1 MYRALESFTTKNYNV
16 KRKQLLEDDFT
27 TQEEIQEFLNIGY
40 IEEYDSSLEITEN
53 GIYDVKNYETAD
65 VNVSSGGG
73 DYNVKMG
80 TVITS
85 NYNSVASNIKEVPL
99 LDISQLTSLSS
110 FFQDFKS
117 LETVPLLDTSHIT
130 NMSNMFTRCW
140 ALSDESLDN
149 ILQMC
154 INATSY
160 TATKSLYAIGIK
172 STNYPNEKIQALP
185 HYQDFINAG
194 WTLA

>member
-1 MYRALESFTTKNYNV
+1 MYKSLKSFTTADYQI
-16 KRKQLLEDDFT
+16 QLGQILEDDFD
-27 TQEEIQEFLNIGY
+27 TQDVIQELLDTSY

-53 GIYDVKNYETAD
+53 GIYNVEDYETAD
-65 VNVSSGGG
+65 VNVAGGG
-73 DYNVKMG
+73 DEYNMKMG

-85 NYNSVASNIKEVPL
+85 TYNSVVSNIKEVPL
-99 LDISQLTSLSS
+99 IDISALTSITS

-117 LETVPLLDTSHIT
+117 LETVPVLDTSHIT

-160 TATKSLYAIGIK
+160 TATKKLYSIGINL
-172 STNYPNEKIQALP
+172 TNYSTERIQALP

>member
-1 MYRALESFTTKNYNV
+1 MYKSLKSFTTADYQI
-16 KRKQLLEDDFT
+16 QLGQILEDDFD
-27 TQEEIQEFLNIGY
+27 TQDVIQELLDTSY

-53 GIYDVKNYETAD
+53 GIYNVEDYETAD
-65 VNVSSGGG
+65 VNVAGGG
-73 DYNVKMG
+73 DEYNMKMG

-85 NYNSVASNIKEVPL
+85 TYNSVVSNIKEVPL
-99 LDISQLTSLSS
+99 IDISALTSITS

-117 LETVPLLDTSHIT
+117 LETVPVLDTSHIT

-160 TATKSLYAIGIK
+160 TSTKTLYAIGIK
-172 STNYPNEKIQALP
+172 STNYPAERIQALP

-194 WTLA
+194 WS

>member
-1 MYRALESFTTKNYNV
+1 MYKSLKSFTTADYQI
-16 KRKQLLEDDFT
+16 QLGQILEDDFD
-27 TQEEIQEFLNIGY
+27 TQDVIQELLDTSY

-53 GIYDVKNYETAD
+53 GIYNVEDYETAD
-65 VNVSSGGG
+65 VNVAGGG
-73 DYNVKMG
+73 DEYNMKMG

-85 NYNSVASNIKEVPL
+85 TYNSVVSNIKEVPL
-99 LDISQLTSLSS
+99 IDISALTSITS

-117 LETVPLLDTSHIT
+117 LETVPVLDTSHIT

-160 TATKSLYAIGIK
+160 TSTKTLYAIGIR
-172 STNYPNEKIQALP
+172 STNYPAERIQALP

-194 WTLA
+194 WS

>member
-1 MYRALESFTTKNYNV
+1 VSNLIIQSETLNSIANAIREKNGEQTTYTPS
-16 KRKQLLEDDFT
+16 EMIT
-27 TQEEIQEFLNIGY
+27 AISNI
-40 IEEYDSSLEITEN
+40 
-53 GIYDVKNYETAD
+53 
-65 VNVSSGGG
+65 SSGGS

-99 LDISQLTSLSS
+99 LDISQLTSLSG

-130 NMSNMFTRCW
+130 NMSNMVTRCW

-172 STNYPNEKIQALP
+172 STNYPHEKIQALP

-194 WTLA
+194 WSI

>member
-1 MYRALESFTTKNYNV
+1 MYKALKSFTTADYQI
-16 KRKQLLEDDFT
+16 QLGQILEDDFD
-27 TQEEIQEFLNIGY
+27 TQDVIQELLDTNY

-53 GIYDVKNYETAD
+53 GICNVEDYETAD
-65 VNVSSGGG
+65 VNVAGSGGE
-73 DYNVKMG
+73 YNVKME

-130 NMSNMFTRCW
+130 NMSNMVTRCW
-140 ALSDESLDN
+140 ALSDKSLDN

-160 TATKSLYAIGIK
+160 TSTKSLYAIGIR

>member
-1 MYRALESFTTKNYNV
+1 MYKALKSFTTADYQI
-16 KRKQLLEDDFT
+16 QLGQILEDDFD
-27 TQEEIQEFLNIGY
+27 TQDVIQELLDTNY

-53 GIYDVKNYETAD
+53 GIYNVEDYETAD
-65 VNVSSGGG
+65 VNVAGGG
-73 DYNVKMG
+73 DEYNVKMG
-80 TVITS
+80 TVLSSI
-85 NYNSVASNIKEVPL
+85 NNSIASLIKEVPL
-99 LDISQLTSLSS
+99 LDISALTSITS

-117 LETVPLLDTSHIT
+117 LETVPVLDTSHIT

-160 TATKSLYAIGIK
+160 TKTKKLYAIGID
-172 STNYPNEKIQALP
+172 STNYPAERIQALP

-194 WTLA
+194 WS